1 MKKYILLFVIVSF
14 SASIFAGFQF
24 LNSSPNEKISS
35 TQFTIEK
42 GQNIERIANNLKRK
56 GFIRSEL
63 FFLALIRLSGNARTV
78 KSGQYNLHSGMR
90 STEILQKFVRGVVA
104 TIKFTIPEG
113 FIIRQIADLLEKEGV
128 VSAEEFIAATE
139 NSRILEKY
147 KIPFNNAEGFLFP
160 DTYIVA
166 KDLSAEQIVDFM
178 IERFFSNLRNISSR
192 EYEIEEMK
200 KMVIIA
206 SLVEK
211 EAQLESERPVISAVF
226 YNRLEK
232 GKRLESCATI
242 QYILG
247 KTKERLL
254 YSDLRI
260 DSPYNTY
267 LNGGLPPGP
276 ISNPGLGS
284 LKAAI
289 EPADVD
295 YLFFVSK
302 RDGSHFFSAT
312 YEEHLEAIR
321 RYNPSGKVGHQIS

>member
-1 MKKYILLFVIVSF
+1 MKKYILLFVVF
-14 SASIFAGFQF
+14 VFFASIFAGFQF

-35 TQFTIEK
+35 TLFTIHM
-42 GQNIERIANNLKRK
+42 GQTIVQIAGDLKRK
-56 GFIRSEL
+56 GYIRSEL
-63 FFLALIRLSGNARTV
+63 FFISLIRLSGNARKV
-78 KSGQYNLHSGMR
+78 KSGQYNLYSGMR
-90 STEILQKFVRGVVA
+90 STEILQKLVRGVVA

-113 FIIRQIADLLEKEGV
+113 FTIQQIADLLEKEGV
-128 VSAEEFIAATE
+128 ASSEQFIESTKYPE
-139 NSRILEKY
+139 ILEKY

-166 KDLSAEQIVDFM
+166 KDLAAEQIVELM
-178 IERFFSNLRNISSR
+178 IERFFTNLQKISSR
-192 EYEIEEMK
+192 EFEEEEMK
-200 KMVIIA
+200 KLVIIA

-211 EAQLESERPVISAVF
+211 EARLDSERPVISAVF

-260 DSPYNTY
+260 ESPYNTY

-276 ISNPGLGS
+276 ISNPGFGS

-289 EPADVD
+289 EPADVS

-302 RDGSHFFSAT
+302 KDGSHYFSTT

-321 RYNPSGKVGHQIS
+321 RYNQSGKVGHQIS

>member
-1 MKKYILLFVIVSF
+1 
-14 SASIFAGFQF
+14 
-24 LNSSPNEKISS
+24 
-35 TQFTIEK
+35 
-42 GQNIERIANNLKRK
+42 
-56 GFIRSEL
+56 
-63 FFLALIRLSGNARTV
+63 
-78 KSGQYNLHSGMR
+78 
-90 STEILQKFVRGVVA
+90 
-104 TIKFTIPEG
+104 
-113 FIIRQIADLLEKEGV
+113 LLEKEGI
-128 VSAEEFIAATE
+128 VSPDQFIEAAKNPE
-139 NSRILEKY
+139 ILEKY

-166 KDLSAEQIVDFM
+166 KDLAAEHIVDFM
-178 IERFFSNLRNISSR
+178 IERFFSNLRKISSR
-192 EYEIEEMK
+192 KYEIEEMK

-211 EAQLESERPVISAVF
+211 EAQLDSERPVISAVF

-254 YSDLRI
+254 YSDLKI
-260 DSPYNTY
+260 ESPYNTY

-302 RDGSHFFSAT
+302 KDGSHYFSTT

-321 RYNPSGKVGHQIS
+321 RYNQSGKIGHQIS